1 VKCTWPAFLPA
12 DARVREGDAWYANTA
27 SFVVDR
33 LDPVSAGAANCEYCL
48 VLVLDDV
55 GTKSK
60 EPALAPTWIME
71 TSPGSFQ
78 WGYAFTEEQPT
89 KAEFAAAIKA
99 IADAG
104 YTDPGAINPVRNFRL
119 PGSINLKPGRERF
132 ASRLVAFDP
141 DRLFTLGQICDA
153 LKVTPAEPDA
163 LTASPIKVR
172 DPGGDDVLAWLSEQ
186 GLVLRK
192 ANSEGWVGVVCPNA
206 SEHTDGSPEG
216 RYLPA
221 SRAYCC
227 LHSHCIDFDTR
238 TFLSWVAE
246 NGGPE
251 HDPGIRD
258 DLIASAMTSAL
269 SKIAPSDFFSDDA
282 DAVIEAVNQ
291 RELGRVEKNGW
302 FERFAYVQNDDSYF
316 DLTDRREVSRATFNA
331 LYRHISCRSIHT
343 GRRIEAAVCF
353 DELRQSMGAR
363 SIVGVTYAAG
373 ESVLVARDGDVY
385 GNRWRDARPAPGT
398 GDVTPWLEHC
408 RTLLPDDDEREHI
421 WDVMAYKV
429 QHADVK
435 INHAVLHGG
444 DQGCGKDTLWAP
456 FLWAVCGPGL
466 KNRGLMDNDTL
477 NSQWGYQ
484 LESEVL
490 IINELREPEARERRA
505 LANRLKP
512 LIAAPPELLV
522 VNRKGLAPYDM
533 VNRMFVLAFT
543 NDPVPITIDS
553 QDRRWFCVWSSA
565 PRMRADDARAL
576 WDWYKSGGFEAVAGW
591 LHRRDV
597 SKFNPAGTPRW
608 TEFKASLIEQGMSV
622 AESYLVDMLRGRR
635 GEFSKGVI
643 GSPFH
648 ALCDRLAGA
657 VPSGV
662 KVPQA
667 ALLHAVKEAGWV
679 DLGRVASSDLPTKK
693 HLFCA
698 PEMAQMNKSDLR
710 RLVEESPPV
719 RLASVR

>member
-1 VKCTWPAFLPA
+1 
-12 DARVREGDAWYANTA
+12 
-27 SFVVDR
+27 
-33 LDPVSAGAANCEYCL
+33 
-48 VLVLDDV
+48 
-55 GTKSK
+55 
-60 EPALAPTWIME
+60 M
-71 TSPGSFQ
+71 
-78 WGYAFTEEQPT
+78 
-89 KAEFAAAIKA
+89 
-99 IADAG
+99 
-104 YTDPGAINPVRNFRL
+104 
-119 PGSINLKPGRERF
+119 
-132 ASRLVAFDP
+132 
-141 DRLFTLGQICDA
+141 
-153 LKVTPAEPDA
+153 
-163 LTASPIKVR
+163 
-172 DPGGDDVLAWLSEQ
+172 
-186 GLVLRK
+186 
-192 ANSEGWVGVVCPNA
+192 
-206 SEHTDGSPEG
+206 
-216 RYLPA
+216 
-221 SRAYCC
+221 
-227 LHSHCIDFDTR
+227 
-238 TFLSWVAE
+238 
-246 NGGPE
+246 
-251 HDPGIRD
+251 
-258 DLIASAMTSAL
+258 
-269 SKIAPSDFFSDDA
+269 
-282 DAVIEAVNQ
+282 
-291 RELGRVEKNGW
+291 
-302 FERFAYVQNDDSYF
+302 
-316 DLTDRREVSRATFNA
+316 SRATFNA
-331 LYRHISCRSIHT
+331 LNRHISCRSIHT

-398 GDVTPWLEHC
+398 GDVTPWLDHC
-408 RTLLPDDDEREHI
+408 RTLLPDDEEREHVL
-421 WDVMAYKV
+421 DVMAYKT

-522 VNRKGLAPYDM
+522 VNRKGLSPYDM

-635 GEFSKGVI
+635 GEFAKGVI

-698 PEMAQMNKSDLR
+698 PDMAGMNKSDLR
-710 RLVEESPPV
+710 RLVEETPPV